1 MSNQRNLGQTW
12 DFQSSRCESTMDES
26 WSMLDLFQS
35 NHAIALNLSL
45 SLSLSLYIYI
55 YIYEV
60 LHTLYATG
68 SYYTILQL
76 GSLTLK

>member
-1 MSNQRNLGQTW
+1 MSNQPDLGQTW
-12 DFQSSRCESTMDES
+12 DFQSSPCESTMDES
-26 WSMLDLFQS
+26 WSMLNLFQS

-45 SLSLSLYIYI
+45 SLSQVLRT
-55 YIYEV
+55 

>member
-1 MSNQRNLGQTW
+1 
-12 DFQSSRCESTMDES
+12 MDES
-26 WSMLDLFQS
+26 WSMLNLFQS

-45 SLSLSLYIYI
+45 SASLS
-55 YIYEV
+55 EV
-60 LHTLYATG
+60 LHTLCATG